1 MNTLRFALPLCGV
14 LLMLITGEHAPAQ
27 TPAKQL
33 EQFKKTANE
42 PGDARSRIA
51 EYHDGTAVLNKPGV
65 AEKATFTAMAQYLV
79 NRVTHAEYLL
89 PPDTADLK
97 PKPADKT
104 VSELVNE
111 MRKFLIVPPP
121 DGKLSI
127 AQEDYIRELGTAF
140 KDAFTAILV
149 PEKGKP
155 APPPIIR
162 VNAGRML
169 AVACETGAPALWP
182 FVTGLL
188 KSPDTPPEL
197 VFYALK
203 SAEGLLGGFD
213 VSRLGRLAATPE
225 ESESVFYDLVH
236 TLEVMVEKGP
246 PILGKLHV
254 EGAAQPTLTTDPKSQ
269 PASSLAAD
277 QVIALRLYRL
287 QAIKA
292 LARLRSDTIGG
303 KVKAGSEVRPLHM
316 LARVA
321 IGDPM
326 ISPAFNGKEVAE
338 AVIGLSRVNPGPN
351 LNLDELAYAIAS
363 GTRAVFSPKAG
374 NYEDAS
380 LPWKGTAGRLNAAL
394 QDWQTSVAK
403 RASAKQK
410 EAIASLLK
418 KANDGLF
425 VPALNP
431 TTGVGGINPVK
442 LDPLD
447 DWLRDNK
454 PKGDP
459 LFSDA
464 GAQSPYKLNY
474 PANR

>member
-1 MNTLRFALPLCGV
+1 MNILRFALPLSTV
-14 LLMLITGEHAPAQ
+14 LLLLVPGGRASAQ

-33 EQFKKTANE
+33 ELFKKTATE
-42 PGDARSRIA
+42 PGQALTRMAEYRNGTAALTKPGIA
-51 EYHDGTAVLNKPGV
+51 ERAD
-65 AEKATFTAMAQYLV
+65 FTATAQYLV

-97 PKPADKT
+97 PKSADKT
-104 VSELVNE
+104 VTKLIAE
-111 MRKFLIVPPP
+111 MKTYLIVPGP
-121 DGKLSI
+121 DGKLTSG
-127 AQEDYIRELGTAF
+127 QETYIRELGTAF
-140 KDAFTAILV
+140 KDAFGPILI

-155 APPPIIR
+155 AAPPIIR

-169 AVACETGAPALWP
+169 AEACETGAPALWP

-188 KSPDTPPEL
+188 KSPDTPPEV

-213 VSRLGRLAATPE
+213 ISRLGRLAATPE
-225 ESESVFYDLVH
+225 ESETVFYDLVH
-236 TLEVMVEKGP
+236 TLEIMVEKGP

-254 EGAAQPTLTTDPKSQ
+254 DGAAQPTLATDPKSQ
-269 PASSLAAD
+269 PASALVAE
-277 QVIALRLYRL
+277 QVIALQLYRL
-287 QAIKA
+287 QAIRA
-292 LARLRSDTIGG
+292 LARLRSDVIAG
-303 KVKAGSEVRPLHM
+303 KVKPGSEVRPVHI

-321 IGDPM
+321 IGDPT

-338 AVIGLSRVNPGPN
+338 AVIGLTRVNPGPD
-351 LNLDELAYAIAS
+351 LNLDELTYAIAS
-363 GTRAVFSPKAG
+363 GTRAVFAPKAG

-380 LPWKGTAGRLNAAL
+380 LPWKGIAGRMNAAL
-394 QDWQTSVAK
+394 QDWQILVAK
-403 RASAKQK
+403 RANAKQK
-410 EAIASLLK
+410 DAIASLLK

-425 VPALNP
+425 VPISNP
-431 TTGVGGINPVK
+431 TAGVGGINPVK

-454 PKGDP
+454 TKGDP
-459 LFSDA
+459 LFSDGPA
-464 GAQSPYKLNY
+464 PTPYKLNY